1 MLCAFD
7 QLPDH
12 ARIWI
17 YPSQRRLTA
26 DELPLIKEK
35 ITAFLEEWTAH
46 GSDLKAGFSIPYDQF
61 IVIALDED
69 AQSATGCSIDK
80 SVHFIQSL
88 EQTFGLVLLDKM
100 NVNYKKEN
108 EIVTVNLKDFKK
120 SAKSKELS
128 SETVVFNHLVV
139 TKSDFDSHWEGPAH
153 SSWHNRFF

>member
-1 MLCAFD
+1 MLCPFD

-12 ARIWI
+12 SRIWI
-17 YPSQRRLTA
+17 YPSQRPLNA
-26 DELPLIKEK
+26 DELSLITEK
-35 ITAFLEEWTAH
+35 ITVFLEDWTAH
-46 GSDLKAGFSIPYDQF
+46 GSNLKAGFSILYDQF
-61 IVIALDED
+61 IVFALDED

-88 EQTFGLVLLDKM
+88 EQEFGLVLLDKM